1 MSKTKIASF
10 NLSRLVRTDERWFI
24 KREKS
29 RKYTALS
36 AVTFREAHR
45 YWPSFLRFP
54 FPGYSLIAAHSGLC
68 LDLLN
73 SSNLENDRLQQSP
86 VTGRSSHL
94 WVFVPDRKGC
104 SLCSGRVLDVVD
116 SSLKNYALVHQ
127 YPFNG
132 ADSQRWQLLSC

>member
-1 MSKTKIASF
+1 VI
-10 NLSRLVRTDERWFI
+10 
-24 KREKS
+24 
-29 RKYTALS
+29 
-36 AVTFREAHR
+36 FREAHR

-94 WVFVPDRKGC
+94 WAFVPDQKGC
-104 SLCSGRVLDVVD
+104 NLCSGRVLDVVEVEEGIETVSISLTSPASGKNQSRYGF
-116 SSLKNYALVHQ
+116 SSVCVTSMFELAATIV
-127 YPFNG
+127 
-132 ADSQRWQLLSC
+132 LLMMSLGLR